1 MPESWNDRSIDS
13 CDEDFIKSRIVCQH
27 LVDGLGSDYM
37 SVYAWLKDLKIL
49 NASYGHFVTRY
60 EVELA
65 SHYKVVDDV
74 LTIVA
79 VMLSYNTLYFKFPK
93 MDAEKRRQ
101 HLKDVRRKIKAKLG
115 KYFDI
120 PSNISD
126 RLQAAIS
133 DK

>member
-1 MPESWNDRSIDS
+1 MPESWKDRSIDS
-13 CDEDFIKSRIVCQH
+13 CDEDFIKSRIVCQKIM
-27 LVDGLGSDYM
+27 DGLGSDYM
-37 SVYAWLKDLKIL
+37 SVYAWLKDLKTL
-49 NASYGHFVTRY
+49 NVSYGHFVTRY

-93 MDAEKRRQ
+93 LDAEKRGQ
-101 HLKDVRRKIKAKLG
+101 NLKDVRRKIKAKLG
-115 KYFDI
+115 NTFDI
-120 PSNISD
+120 PHKISD

-133 DK
+133 GK